1 MLDLALLNS
10 FIAVVEG
17 GGFRAAARR
26 LGVSQPLLSQHLRR
40 LEQHLGVP
48 LIQRS
53 RRGGAPTP
61 HGLRL
66 LPHARRL
73 VEGARQVTA
82 LFTARPLVI
91 GAARNPGLYLLPPLL
106 RPDEELRLGSNH
118 EVLERLAAGETDIAF
133 TEWWD
138 GRPGLEAIPWRTEPV
153 IGIVPPGHPLAGRGP
168 VPLARLLAE
177 PLVGGEPGT
186 GMGRVLAEALGA
198 TAAPPRVARVMGS
211 TEGVKRAVA
220 AGLGVSVILACAARD
235 ELAAGSL
242 VKVELEGP
250 ALTRRIWAV
259 LPADLP
265 PRGPARLFLARLC
278 EAGCSRAEPEAVTDP
293 SPGPDAAPAGSAPP
307 GPGRGGR
314 VRRGRQA

>member
-1 MLDLALLNS
+1 MLDLGLLNS
-10 FIAVVEG
+10 FLAVVEG

-40 LEQHLGVP
+40 LEQELGVP
-48 LIQRS
+48 LIDRS

-61 HGLRL
+61 QGQRL

-73 VEGARQVTA
+73 VEGARHA
-82 LFTARPLVI
+82 ANLFAPRPLVI

-106 RPDEELRLGSNH
+106 QPEEELRLASNP
-118 EVLERLAAGETDIAF
+118 EALERLAEGETDIAF

-138 GRPGLEAIPWRTEPV
+138 QRPGLEARPWREEPV
-153 IGIVPPGHPLAGRGP
+153 IGVVAPGHPFAGGGP
-168 VPLARLLAE
+168 VPLARFLAE

-198 TAAPPRVARVMGS
+198 AAPPMRVARAMGS

-220 AGLGVSVILACAARD
+220 AGLGVSVLLACAARD

-242 VKVELEGP
+242 VAVPLAGP
-250 ALTRRIWAV
+250 PLRRRIWAV
-259 LPADLP
+259 LPAALP
-265 PRGPARLFLARLC
+265 REAPARRLLQ
-278 EAGCSRAEPEAVTDP
+278 RMVNL
-293 SPGPDAAPAGSAPP
+293 
-307 GPGRGGR
+307 
-314 VRRGRQA
+314 

>member
-1 MLDLALLNS
+1 MLDLGLLNS
-10 FIAVVEG
+10 FVAVVEG

-40 LEQHLGVP
+40 LEQELGVP

-61 HGLRL
+61 QGQRL

-73 VEGARQVTA
+73 VEGARHA
-82 LFTARPLVI
+82 ASLFAPRPLVI
-91 GAARNPGLYLLPPLL
+91 GAARNPGLYMLPPLL
-106 RPDEELRLGSNH
+106 RPEEELRLASNP
-118 EVLERLAAGETDIAF
+118 EALERLAEGETDIAF

-138 GRPGLEAIPWRTEPV
+138 GRPGLEALPWREEPV
-153 IGIVPPGHPLAGRGP
+153 IGVVAPGHRFAGGGP
-168 VPLARLLAE
+168 VPLASFLAE

-198 TAAPPRVARVMGS
+198 AAPTMRVARAMGS

-220 AGLGVSVILACAARD
+220 AGLGVSVLLACAARD

-242 VKVELEGP
+242 VAVPLAGP
-250 ALTRRIWAV
+250 PVSRCIWAIM
-259 LPADLP
+259 PADLP
-265 PRGPARLFLARLC
+265 RRSPARQFY
-278 EAGCSRAEPEAVTDP
+278 E
-293 SPGPDAAPAGSAPP
+293 
-307 GPGRGGR
+307 R
-314 VRRGRQA
+314 VRAAG